1 MCKKNRIFLWTIAGP
16 CDTWGH
22 FLSCS
27 RNTKIPSNNRACA
40 TSPSFPEK
48 NLNTLVNFATMSAS
62 TSWDD
67 QATRVKGFRLNLG
80 NKTTIRPCTN
90 QTRKTS
96 THNRS
101 LEICLWQTRKWRSS
115 TNRSL
120 IDHIRQ
126 PSYVGTLGVAPMAK
140 AFWACD

>member
-1 MCKKNRIFLWTIAGP
+1 MMDPGHVYCEILLAAKNRILLGIIAGP

-22 FLSCS
+22 CLSCS
-27 RNTKIPSNNRACA
+27 RNIKLPSNNRACA

-48 NLNTLVNFATMSAS
+48 NLNTLVKFATMSGF

-96 THNRS
+96 TNNK
-101 LEICLWQTRKWRSS
+101 LVVS
-115 TNRSL
+115 TQLKNISQNGNL
-120 IDHIRQ
+120 PQ
-126 PSYVGTLGVAPMAK
+126 VGVK
-140 AFWACD
+140 IKNI